1 MMKVK
6 CFLHLL
12 FIPLF
17 AVPLFTIPTTVFQ
30 KNEINAMME
39 TKQETPINPIMT
51 QPSKHMNGFIASKL
65 WQCMKS
71 IHRRLFMNSS
81 ANTNAISF
89 LSPLFA
95 ETYHIVNSDEPT
107 ACWVKGGECFL
118 ILDRKE
124 FSQVCLRKKVF
135 SPFVKSFCDSFFN
148 PNPNP

>member
-1 MMKVK
+1 MFSTFVVRPII
-6 CFLHLL
+6 CSP
-12 FIPLF
+12 FIHNPNYCIL
-17 AVPLFTIPTTVFQ
+17 
-30 KNEINAMME
+30 KNEINTMME

-71 IHRRLFMNSS
+71 IHHRLFMNSS

-89 LSPLFA
+89 LFPLFA

-124 FSQVCLRKKVF
+124 FSQVCLRKGVF